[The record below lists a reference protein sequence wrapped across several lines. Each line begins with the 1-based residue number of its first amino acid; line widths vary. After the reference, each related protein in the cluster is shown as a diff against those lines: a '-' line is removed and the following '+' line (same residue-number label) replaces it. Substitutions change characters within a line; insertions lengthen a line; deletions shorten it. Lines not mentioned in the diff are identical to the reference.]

1 MFGSKKDRYIV
12 NLVIGFNLTAID
24 KWLNG
29 GGEMKNI
36 EKIEKDWKHTINKS
50 YRIDV
55 LPNGRDMYFHREKNL
70 IDNRVDGIDFLENA
84 SEDIKR
90 FVKNSKIEKLEW
102 SYWRQY
108 ISLRVNDKPILLAPI
123 VEMAELQI
131 AGKLSKEDLFG
142 MDRKT
147 SDLIENKVK
156 VAYSFDSNNKPK
168 EFEEIWRWANAQGVC
183 YDNAL
188 GQVRA
193 FVSDNTFG
201 VIEY

>member
-1 MFGSKKDRYIV
+1 MFGTKKDRYIV
-12 NLVIGFNLTAID
+12 NLVIEFNLTAID

-29 GGEMKNI
+29 GGEIKDI
-36 EKIEKDWKHTINKS
+36 EKIKKDWKSTINKS

-55 LPNGRDMYFHREKNL
+55 LPNERDMYFHREKNI
-70 IDNRVDGIDFLENA
+70 IDNGLKGTDFLHNTD
-84 SEDIKR
+84 EDIKS
-90 FVKNSKIEKLEW
+90 FVKNTKIKKLEW
-102 SYWRQY
+102 AYWRQY
-108 ISLRVNDKPILLAPI
+108 IGLRVNDKPILLAPM

-131 AGKLSKEDLFG
+131 AGELSKESFYG
-142 MDRKT
+142 E
-147 SDLIENKVK
+147 ENKVK

-168 EFEEIWRWANAQGVC
+168 EFEVIWRWARPKGVR

-201 VIEY
+201 GVEY